1 MKYETISSRVT
12 ASDSISVNSTGPFFS
27 RAVRLNTHCSMVKR
41 SRVMERNTR
50 PGSSLCVCRASIR
63 SSARTSPSSE
73 SPVSS
78 TGCGGSGQLADD
90 EVQIGP
96 FTVKVFGLDVDLG
109 TESGTDKGAITGK
122 VRLRYDAGGGS
133 WQGGQY
139 GDMFQASVGE
149 AKLKQVSP
157 AGTFFVSDKL
167 LGKPFATEEKDLRL
181 NFPDAEIKEA
191 YRNGQPAVLKIVI
204 NGISETLFLVKK
216 NGGYAATKTLPSL
229 TTV

>member
-1 MKYETISSRVT
+1 MAEKMTRRTFMKSAAAAAAAISLSGVLVGCGNSGSAVGEFRVYFNENPT
-12 ASDSISVNSTGPFFS
+12 F
-27 RAVRLNTHCSMVKR
+27 
-41 SRVMERNTR
+41 
-50 PGSSLCVCRASIR
+50 
-63 SSARTSPSSE
+63 
-73 SPVSS
+73 
-78 TGCGGSGQLADD
+78 GCGGSGQLADD

-157 AGTFFVSDKL
+157 AGTFFVSDTL

>member
-1 MKYETISSRVT
+1 MAEKMTRRTFMKSAAAAAAAISLSGV
-12 ASDSISVNSTGPFFS
+12 
-27 RAVRLNTHCSMVKR
+27 L
-41 SRVMERNTR
+41 
-50 PGSSLCVCRASIR
+50 
-63 SSARTSPSSE
+63 
-73 SPVSS
+73 

-96 FTVKVFGLDVDLG
+96 FTVKVFGARMWICG

-157 AGTFFVSDKL
+157 DRGLSLSPTRCWVSPL
-167 LGKPFATEEKDLRL
+167 PREEGRSE
-181 NFPDAEIKEA
+181 AELPRC
-191 YRNGQPAVLKIVI
+191 RNQG
-204 NGISETLFLVKK
+204 S
-216 NGGYAATKTLPSL
+216 LPEWSACRC
-229 TTV
+229 

>member
-1 MKYETISSRVT
+1 
-12 ASDSISVNSTGPFFS
+12 
-27 RAVRLNTHCSMVKR
+27 
-41 SRVMERNTR
+41 
-50 PGSSLCVCRASIR
+50 
-63 SSARTSPSSE
+63 
-73 SPVSS
+73 
-78 TGCGGSGQLADD
+78 
-90 EVQIGP
+90 
-96 FTVKVFGLDVDLG
+96 
-109 TESGTDKGAITGK
+109 
-122 VRLRYDAGGGS
+122 
-133 WQGGQY
+133 
-139 GDMFQASVGE
+139 MFQASVGE

-157 AGTFFVSDKL
+157 AGTFFVSDTL

>member
-1 MKYETISSRVT
+1 MAEKMTRRTFMKSAAVAAAAISLSGVL
-12 ASDSISVNSTGPFFS
+12 V
-27 RAVRLNTHCSMVKR
+27 
-41 SRVMERNTR
+41 
-50 PGSSLCVCRASIR
+50 
-63 SSARTSPSSE
+63 
-73 SPVSS
+73 
-78 TGCGGSGQLADD
+78 GCGSSGQLADD

-157 AGTFFVSDKL
+157 DTL

>member
-1 MKYETISSRVT
+1 VYRAPFCHIFVDRLPKSGTLKAQQNAFRGGQYYGRKNDPAYFYE
-12 ASDSISVNSTGPFFS
+12 
-27 RAVRLNTHCSMVKR
+27 
-41 SRVMERNTR
+41 E
-50 PGSSLCVCRASIR
+50 R
-63 SSARTSPSSE
+63 SSC
-73 SPVSS
+73 
-78 TGCGGSGQLADD
+78 GCS
-90 EVQIGP
+90 
-96 FTVKVFGLDVDLG
+96 
-109 TESGTDKGAITGK
+109 
-122 VRLRYDAGGGS
+122 R
-133 WQGGQY
+133 QGGQY
-139 GDMFQASVGE
+139 GDMFQAFVGE

-157 AGTFFVSDKL
+157 AGTFFVSDTL